1 MWELDY
7 KEGRVLKNWYLLI
20 VVLEKTLKNPLDSKE
35 IKPVNPKRNQ
45 SWIFIGTTNAEA
57 KALILWL
64 SNAKSQLIGK
74 DSDAVSDWG
83 QEEKGATEDEIVG
96 WHHWLNR
103 HEFEQT
109 LGDGEGHTSLVFCSS
124 WDHKELDTISNWR
137 TIRIDIG
144 QATFCLY
151 TPMFHI
157 KQLLQGLEA

>member
-109 LGDGEGHTSLVFCSS
+109 LGDGEGQESLTCCSPWGHEKS
-124 WDHKELDTISNWR
+124 DMTWR
-137 TIRIDIG
+137 LNTNNNCIW
-144 QATFCLY
+144 L
-151 TPMFHI
+151 
-157 KQLLQGLEA
+157 